1 MAESTSV
8 IKIAVIG
15 GGLAGATIANA
26 LLRHAHLEVH
36 VYESAPEFSERGA
49 AIGLPGGAQRAL
61 QQVVG
66 VSEAT
71 AMLQRA
77 GAVLQAST
85 RTCIGSGTHAGAIIL
100 DLGSSPETGTRV
112 VHRASL
118 LRELLAPLPAE
129 RLHAS
134 KALSE
139 ITATAT
145 GDVQVTFSDGQNDT
159 FHAVIGADGIFGAV
173 RRYVLQ
179 ETADDDA
186 PSPAGFW
193 DCRNVVPF
201 EKAKETLGAQYFETD
216 RQYGWAGNGAFI
228 MHDVLDNRTNI
239 QCVISAIEKDPPKDR
254 KRPLTREFLEET
266 LHDWLHGP
274 IGKGMI
280 DNLAN
285 QLILDQPE
293 PQAYSQWEHK
303 STRTFSNG
311 RVCIVGDA
319 AHASTPWQGAG
330 TGQAFEDA
338 MILGTLLGE
347 TKVPSEITRAFQAYN
362 AVRRDRCQRVI
373 DSSRGTGLIFCGQ
386 DPDAGLD
393 PEKIRG
399 LLAPRWDFIAS
410 IDLAAYKEEALEK
423 MKAL

>member
-1 MAESTSV
+1 MAEASSV
-8 IKIAVIG
+8 FKIAVIG

-36 VYESAPEFSERGA
+36 VYEAAPEFSERGA
-49 AIGLPGGAQRAL
+49 AIGIPGDSQRAL
-61 QQVVG
+61 QHVVG
-66 VSEAT
+66 VSEAK
-71 AMLQRA
+71 ALLERA

-85 RTCIGSGTHAGAIIL
+85 RAVIGSGKHAGEVFL
-100 DLGSSPETGTRV
+100 DLGSDPEGGTQV

-134 KALSE
+134 KALTD

-145 GDVQVTFSDGQNDT
+145 GDIQVTFRDGQKET
-159 FHAVIGADGIFGAV
+159 FQAVIGADGIFSTV

-179 ETADDDA
+179 ETADHDA

-193 DCRNVVPF
+193 DSRNVVPF
-201 EKAKETLGAQYFETD
+201 DKARDTLGAEYFEVD
-216 RQYGWAGNGAFI
+216 RQYGWAGDGAFV
-228 MHDVLDNRTNI
+228 MHDVLENRTKV
-239 QCVISAIEKDPPKDR
+239 QVVISAIEKDPPKDR

-266 LHDWLHGP
+266 LHDWLEGP
-274 IGKGMI
+274 IGKGII
-280 DNLAN
+280 DLT
-285 QLILDQPE
+285 LDQPE

-311 RVCIVGDA
+311 RVVIVGDA
-319 AHASTPWQGAG
+319 AHATTPWQGAG

-338 MILGTLLGE
+338 LILGTLLGE
-347 TKVPSEITRAFQAYN
+347 TKVSSELAHAFQAYD
-362 AVRRDRCQRVI
+362 AVRRDRTQRVI

-393 PEKIRG
+393 PKKIMG
-399 LLAPRWDFIAS
+399 ALAPRWGFISS
-410 IDLAAYKEEALEK
+410 IDLDAYKAEALEK
-423 MKAL
+423 FRALQRA